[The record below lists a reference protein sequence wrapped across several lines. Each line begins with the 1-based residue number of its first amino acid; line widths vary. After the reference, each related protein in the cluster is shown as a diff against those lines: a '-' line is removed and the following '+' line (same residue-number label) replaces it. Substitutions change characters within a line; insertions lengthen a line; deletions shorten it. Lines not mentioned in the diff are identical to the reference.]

1 MMITTH
7 EINRQEDIEV
17 VAGVLR
23 ERREA
28 DADVTRDVAEIL
40 DAVESGGDAALVELT
55 WRLDGVRL
63 EGGSLES
70 STESREEALRGLDA
84 SARDALEEAAARIKA
99 FAEKGLKSD
108 WSYSPAPGVTVGTV
122 GRPLETVGLYIPG
135 GRYPYPST
143 VLMTGFPARAA
154 GVRNLVLCTPPG
166 SDGSVHPATLAAAAM
181 LGDCRVFKVG
191 GAQAIA
197 AMAYGTESVPR
208 CDMIAG
214 PGNVYVATAKR
225 LVRDRVTVDLEAGPS
240 EVVIYADAC
249 AVPAYAAADLLA
261 QLEHDPLALAVVVSE
276 DMAVLESV
284 RDALG
289 RQDAAPDGDVN
300 MVLSSERALSIALVN
315 AIAPEHL
322 ELMVEDAATM
332 LPEVR
337 SAGCVFLGPYS
348 AVAMGDYIAGPSH
361 VLPTGGTASRLSGL
375 RAADFIRTMNVV
387 SYTREGLEGDAA
399 VARALASLEGLSS
412 HARSV
417 EIRNPG
423 PATELEV

>member
-1 MMITTH
+1 
-7 EINRQEDIEV
+7 
-17 VAGVLR
+17 
-23 ERREA
+23 
-28 DADVTRDVAEIL
+28 
-40 DAVESGGDAALVELT
+40 
-55 WRLDGVRL
+55 
-63 EGGSLES
+63 
-70 STESREEALRGLDA
+70 
-84 SARDALEEAAARIKA
+84 
-99 FAEKGLKSD
+99 
-108 WSYSPAPGVTVGTV
+108 
-122 GRPLETVGLYIPG
+122 
-135 GRYPYPST
+135 
-143 VLMTGFPARAA
+143 
-154 GVRNLVLCTPPG
+154 
-166 SDGSVHPATLAAAAM
+166 M